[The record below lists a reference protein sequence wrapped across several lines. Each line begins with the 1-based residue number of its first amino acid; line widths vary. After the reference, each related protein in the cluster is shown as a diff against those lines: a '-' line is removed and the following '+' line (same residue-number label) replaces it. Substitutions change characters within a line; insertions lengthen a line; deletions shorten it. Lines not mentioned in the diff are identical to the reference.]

1 MKNAKKSHL
10 TGLFAILIVIM
21 VATLACGTETTI
33 TGLNVETQVALTL
46 GAVNDNVVEA
56 TVAPAGNV
64 VEFNGIT
71 FTFDPSIAQSVSVS
85 IDPGISGELGGTWY
99 NTPQS
104 EMFDF
109 VGYVTGE
116 KFHDPHIMV
125 FSVDEYIAANEKSTE
140 VIAKLQQYIAS
151 KPNIPAGALPFL
163 PNWNAAQLFQPMPA
177 FISFQNGQG
186 IRFLTEFGQY
196 AAPVNNTDLFYTF
209 QGITNDGKYYI
220 SAILPVTHPS
230 LPADSNVG
238 EAIQNKLYEDYDG
251 YLNETLPALAAQPLD
266 SFTPSIALL
275 DAMIQSL
282 KIH

>member
-1 MKNAKKSHL
+1 MKTVKKSHL
-10 TGLFAILIVIM
+10 SSLFAILVVIIL
-21 VATLACGTETTI
+21 ATLACGTETTSN
-33 TGLNVETQVALTL
+33 GLNVETQVALTL
-46 GAVNDNVVEA
+46 AAVNNSVVEA
-56 TVAPAGNV
+56 TVATTGNTID
-64 VEFNGIT
+64 FNGIT

-85 IDPGISGELGGTWY
+85 IDPGISGELGEVWF

-116 KFHDPHIMV
+116 KFHDPHIMI
-125 FSVDEYIAANEKSTE
+125 FSVDEYNAANEKSIE
-140 VIAKLQQYIAS
+140 VITKLQQYIAS
-151 KPNIPAGALPFL
+151 QPNIPGGSIPFL
-163 PNWNAAQLFQPMPA
+163 PNWNAGQLFRVIPG
-177 FISFQNGQG
+177 FVSFQNGKG
-186 IRFLTEFGQY
+186 IRFLTEYGQY
-196 AAPVNNTDLFYTF
+196 SAPINNTDLFYTF
-209 QGITNDGKYYI
+209 QGITNDGKYYV